1 MKGTD
6 PLVVAELRRLFAD
19 NGGALTPEAIVE
31 AARAEES
38 ALHDKFD
45 WDDSEAAHAW
55 RIHQARNLLR
65 VVVTYIGPAEDQI
78 CTRVFVSLTTDRTK
92 GGDGYREIEAVMSN
106 QEYRDQLLADALE
119 EMRRF
124 EQKYSALKELAGV
137 FSAMRKA
144 VSRRKAT

>member
-6 PLVVAELRRLFAD
+6 PSVVAELRRLSEEND
-19 NGGALTPEAIVE
+19 GTLTPEAVVE

-45 WDDSEAAHAW
+45 WEDSEAAHKW
-55 RIHQARNLLR
+55 RLFQARNLLR
-65 VVVTYIGPAEDQI
+65 VVVTYIGSAEDQI
-78 CTRVFVSLTTDRTK
+78 CTRVFVSLTTDRMNE
-92 GGDGYREIEAVMSN
+92 GGGYREIKAVLSN
-106 QEYRDQLLADALE
+106 KEYRDQLLADALE

-137 FSAMRKA
+137 FSAIRKA
-144 VSRRKAT
+144 ANRRKAA